1 MILVLY
7 FASNAWER
15 VPCVQGAK
23 PAAPPTTSSLVWARR
38 RGGAATGAVAAPAA
52 ARIVRRFKVLA
63 LGFVICGSPS
73 LKPRKQGPCLERV
86 SRRTSKLSSRA
97 QRGTFNRHCEGSLA
111 ALGMTVSFSLLA
123 LCP

>member
-38 RGGAATGAVAAPAA
+38 RRGAATAAVAAPAA
-52 ARIVRRFKVLA
+52 ARIVRRFKGVA

-73 LKPRKQGPCLERV
+73 LKPRKQRPCLGRG
-86 SRRTSKLSSRA
+86 SRRTSKLSSPA
-97 QRGTFNRHCEGSLA
+97 QRGTFKRDCEGAPAAVGVAVAFSSLA
-111 ALGMTVSFSLLA
+111 L
-123 LCP
+123 